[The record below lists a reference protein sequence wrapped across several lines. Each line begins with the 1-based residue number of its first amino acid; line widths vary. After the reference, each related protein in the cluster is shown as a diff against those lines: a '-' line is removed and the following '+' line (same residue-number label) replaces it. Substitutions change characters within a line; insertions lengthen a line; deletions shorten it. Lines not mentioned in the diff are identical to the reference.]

1 MNNQRDD
8 LILELQELQKLGVVV
23 SDKCL
28 YNANNIDLSE
38 YNCGV
43 SDLASLFLELYN

>member
-8 LILELQELQKLGVVV
+8 LILELKEMQGLGVFV
-23 SDKCL
+23 SEKCL
-28 YNANNIDLSE
+28 DHAKTADLSE
-38 YNCGV
+38 YCCKI